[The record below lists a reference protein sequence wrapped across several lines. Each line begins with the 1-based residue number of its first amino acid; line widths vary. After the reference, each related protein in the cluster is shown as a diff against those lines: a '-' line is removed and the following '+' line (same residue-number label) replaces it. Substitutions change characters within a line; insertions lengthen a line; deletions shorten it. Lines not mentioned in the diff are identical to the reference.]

1 MRKARS
7 QTVLCTHPRWCCLH
21 TRTFHIIPSG
31 LGTATAVPNVTFAV
45 APLPIAEMPTST
57 DTQACSTPAARQLAG
72 LFLVRQKTP
81 RNFFKF
87 SSFFGVKW
95 VQGWLLPCRVVCAQC
110 AAQQAFPSL
119 LQTRMSLVVQH
130 PLSAFA
136 IRRNLLGDA
145 YLCGSLS
152 LALSPA
158 GTKWHLR

>member
-7 QTVLCTHPRWCCLH
+7 QTVLCTLPRWCCLH
-21 TRTFHIIPSG
+21 TCTFHIIPSG

-45 APLPIAEMPTST
+45 APLPIAEMPTPT

-72 LFLVRQKTP
+72 LFLVRQNAGPFFQVFFFFWGKMGAGVATP
-81 RNFFKF
+81 L
-87 SSFFGVKW
+87 
-95 VQGWLLPCRVVCAQC
+95 QGSVCSVRCSAGLPFP
-110 AAQQAFPSL
+110 AAD
-119 LQTRMSLVVQH
+119 TYELVVQH